1 MSSIK
6 LVYCLYQES
15 YRKNQ
20 WDVRNIYSIQ
30 KLFVKLELELLRD
43 SEGHSAQWRQPEIFK
58 RVVHKWWGRDPEYIR
73 QFIRKRIKVSNWET
87 NLRGYINKYDIVLI
101 NILFWTCWIE
111 NTQSGQANI
120 SELRQRF
127 STYFEGNFRFFLL
140 IPFKVLIRNIFSVK
154 TGGQV

>member
-43 SEGHSAQWRQPEIFK
+43 SEDHSAQWRQPEIFR
-58 RVVHKWWGRDPEYIR
+58 RVVHKRWGRDPEYIR

-87 NLRGYINKYDIVLI
+87 NLGGYINKYDIVYIALD
-101 NILFWTCWIE
+101 
-111 NTQSGQANI
+111 
-120 SELRQRF
+120 R
-127 STYFEGNFRFFLL
+127 
-140 IPFKVLIRNIFSVK
+140 IPFLNLLNRKHTIWTSQHLGTSPEVFHLLWGKLQVFPFDPIQSVN
-154 TGGQV
+154 